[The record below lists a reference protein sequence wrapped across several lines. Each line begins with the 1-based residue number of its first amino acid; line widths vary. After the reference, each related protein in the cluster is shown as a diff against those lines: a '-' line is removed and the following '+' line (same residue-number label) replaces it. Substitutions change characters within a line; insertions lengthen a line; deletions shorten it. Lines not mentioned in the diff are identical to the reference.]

1 VQCEGRPY
9 CTVQREG
16 KPSPPRTDLLVPPR
30 FWRGFFFGPQ
40 PSERWHVLFRMPKSM
55 SRTTSGADR
64 GQPRRQISRGRG
76 DRQEAVHLS
85 RLLNLCPRSRSTAPI
100 SHPLPT
106 IGRRH
111 AERAPR
117 LCKFLETRPDDL
129 TIKSM
134 ADASAGTIRDPDP
147 RQRRLSHPIFLQ
159 IVTVQMGH

>member
-1 VQCEGRPY
+1 MPASPTSTKSGASP
-9 CTVQREG
+9 G
-16 KPSPPRTDLLVPPR
+16 KGCP
-30 FWRGFFFGPQ
+30 
-40 PSERWHVLFRMPKSM
+40 
-55 SRTTSGADR
+55 GADR
-64 GQPRRQISRGRG
+64 GQPGLQISRGRG
-76 DRQEAVHLS
+76 DRQEAAHLS

-106 IGRRH
+106 IGREH
-111 AERAPR
+111 AERAAR

-159 IVTVQMGH
+159 IVTV